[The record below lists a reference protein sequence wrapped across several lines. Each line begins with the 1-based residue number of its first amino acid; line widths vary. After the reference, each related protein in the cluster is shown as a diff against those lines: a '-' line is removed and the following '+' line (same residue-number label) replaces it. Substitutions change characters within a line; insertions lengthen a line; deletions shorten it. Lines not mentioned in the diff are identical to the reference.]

1 METSMAAEQDA
12 RTRVR
17 RVEKGVREELSSM
30 LAHEVKDPGAA
41 GAIVTRV
48 EMSNDLRSAKIHV
61 RVLEGGDDPARR
73 VAVVAGLARAT
84 GMLRRE
90 VTQRL
95 QLRTAPELHFVY
107 DDGLDNTTRVEQLLA
122 EIEQERKPKTR

>member
-1 METSMAAEQDA
+1 MAAEQES

-17 RVEKGVREELSSM
+17 RVEKALREELATM

-41 GAIVTRV
+41 GTIVTRV
-48 EMSNDLRSAKIHV
+48 ELTNDLRSAKVHV
-61 RVLEGGDDPARR
+61 RLLEGGDDPARR
-73 VAVVAGLARAT
+73 TAVVAALVRAT

-95 QLRTAPELHFVY
+95 QLRSAPELRFVY
-107 DDGLDNTTRVEQLLA
+107 DDGMDNTTRVEQLLA
-122 EIEQERKPKTR
+122 EIDAERKPPH

>member
-1 METSMAAEQDA
+1 MAAEQES

-17 RVEKGVREELSSM
+17 RVEKALREELATM

-41 GAIVTRV
+41 GTIVTRV
-48 EMSNDLRSAKIHV
+48 ELTNDLRSAKVHV
-61 RVLEGGDDPARR
+61 RLLEGGDDPARR
-73 VAVVAGLARAT
+73 TAVVAALGRAT

-95 QLRTAPELHFVY
+95 QLRSAPELRFAY
-107 DDGLDNTTRVEQLLA
+107 DDGMDNTTRVEQLLA
-122 EIEQERKPKTR
+122 EIDAERKPPR

>member
-1 METSMAAEQDA
+1 M
-12 RTRVR
+12 R
-17 RVEKGVREELSSM
+17 RVEKGLREELASL

-48 EMSNDLRSAKIHV
+48 ELTNDLRSAKIHV
-61 RVLEGGDDPARR
+61 RLLEGGDQPARR
-73 VAVVAGLARAT
+73 TAVVAALGRAT

-95 QLRTAPELHFVY
+95 RLRSAPELRFVY

-122 EIEQERKPKTR
+122 EIEAERKPAPR

>member
-1 METSMAAEQDA
+1 MGAEQDS

-17 RVEKGVREELSSM
+17 RVEKGLREEIASM

-48 EMSNDLRSAKIHV
+48 EVANDLRSAKVHV
-61 RVLEGGDDPARR
+61 RLLEGGDDAARR
-73 VAVVAGLARAT
+73 VAVVAALGRAT

-95 QLRTAPELHFVY
+95 RLRSAPELRFVY

-122 EIEQERKPKTR
+122 EIEAERKPRS

>member
-1 METSMAAEQDA
+1 MAAEREA

-17 RVEKGVREELSSM
+17 RVQKGLREELASL

-41 GAIVTRV
+41 GTVVTRV
-48 EMSNDLRSAKIHV
+48 ELTNDLRSAKVHV

-73 VAVVAGLARAT
+73 SSLVAALGRAT

-95 QLRTAPELHFVY
+95 QLRSAPELRFVY

-122 EIEQERKPKTR
+122 EIEAERKPPVR

>member
-1 METSMAAEQDA
+1 MAAEQDT

-17 RVEKGVREELSSM
+17 RVEKALREELASM

-41 GAIVTRV
+41 GTIVTRV
-48 EMSNDLRSAKIHV
+48 EITNDLRSAKVHV

-73 VAVVAGLARAT
+73 ASVVTALGRAT

-95 QLRTAPELHFVY
+95 QLRSAPELRFVY

-122 EIEQERKPKTR
+122 EIDAERKPPPR

>member
-1 METSMAAEQDA
+1 MAAEQDA

-17 RVEKGVREELSSM
+17 RVEKGLREELASM
-30 LAHEVKDPGAA
+30 LGQEVKDPGAA

-48 EMSNDLRSAKIHV
+48 EITNDLRSAKVHV

-73 VAVVAGLARAT
+73 LAVIAALGRAT

-95 QLRTAPELHFVY
+95 RLRSAPELRFVY

-122 EIEQERKPKTR
+122 EIDAERRPK

>member
-1 METSMAAEQDA
+1 MAGEQDT

-17 RVEKGVREELSSM
+17 RVEKALREELASM

-41 GAIVTRV
+41 GTVVTRV
-48 EMSNDLRSAKIHV
+48 ELTNDLRSAKVHV

-73 VAVVAGLARAT
+73 ASLVAALGRAT

-95 QLRTAPELHFVY
+95 QLRSAPELRFVY

-122 EIEQERKPKTR
+122 EIDAERKPRPR

>member
-1 METSMAAEQDA
+1 MAAEQDA

-17 RVEKGVREELSSM
+17 RVEKALREELASM

-41 GAIVTRV
+41 GTIVTRV
-48 EMSNDLRSAKIHV
+48 ELTNDLRSAKIHV
-61 RVLEGGDDPARR
+61 RLLEGGDDPARR
-73 VAVVAGLARAT
+73 TSVLAALARAT

-95 QLRTAPELHFVY
+95 QLRSAPELRFVY
-107 DDGLDNTTRVEQLLA
+107 DDGIDNTTRVEQLLA
-122 EIEQERKPKTR
+122 EIDAERKPR

>member
-1 METSMAAEQDA
+1 MAVEQDA

-17 RVEKGVREELSSM
+17 RVEKALREELASM

-41 GAIVTRV
+41 GTIVTRV
-48 EMSNDLRSAKIHV
+48 ELTNDLRSAKIHV
-61 RVLEGGDDPARR
+61 RLLEGGDDPARR
-73 VAVVAGLARAT
+73 TSVLAALARAT

-95 QLRTAPELHFVY
+95 QLRSAPELRFVY
-107 DDGLDNTTRVEQLLA
+107 DDGIDNTTRVEQLLA
-122 EIEQERKPKTR
+122 EIDAERKPR

>member
-1 METSMAAEQDA
+1 MMGAEQDT

-17 RVEKGVREELSSM
+17 RVEKAMREELATM

-48 EMSNDLRSAKIHV
+48 EVTNDLRSAKVHV

-73 VAVVAGLARAT
+73 LAVVAALGRAT

-95 QLRTAPELHFVY
+95 RLRSAPELRFLY

-122 EIEQERKPKTR
+122 EIDAERKPKP

>member
-1 METSMAAEQDA
+1 MTAEHET

-17 RVEKGVREELSSM
+17 RVEKGLREELASL

-48 EMSNDLRSAKIHV
+48 ELTNDLRSAKIHV
-61 RVLEGGDDPARR
+61 RLLEGGDQPARR
-73 VAVVAGLARAT
+73 TAVVAALGRAT

-95 QLRTAPELHFVY
+95 RLRSAPELRFVY

-122 EIEQERKPKTR
+122 EIEAERKPAPR